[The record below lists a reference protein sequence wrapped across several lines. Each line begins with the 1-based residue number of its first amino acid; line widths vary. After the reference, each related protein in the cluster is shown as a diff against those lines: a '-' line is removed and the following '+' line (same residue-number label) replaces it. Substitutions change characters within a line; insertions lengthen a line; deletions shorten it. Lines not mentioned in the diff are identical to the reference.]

1 MKKQLIKPNQ
11 KAIWNY
17 SRNHYASDKDKER
30 DGMVVEV
37 LEIYNNGY
45 CSIQFS
51 GKEFIFD
58 VITSAMIS
66 ELTPLKGA

>member
-45 CSIQFS
+45 CSIAFS
-51 GKEFIFD
+51 VNG
-58 VITSAMIS
+58 ITSAMIS
-66 ELTPLKGA
+66 ELTPISVTKGA